1 MEEEWNVMED
11 LQCLFTEDMR
21 AEPRFGIL
29 DLFLDST
36 DSEGRTN
43 RVIAAATKKKR
54 IRTKV
59 APEKTAQAKRKRE
72 IIDLIHQITVL
83 ENQLI
88 EKGRTVPAR
97 QGMSTWENA
106 AREEFFA
113 KAKALQENAQL
124 KRDVSEQTAFI
135 KQITQLLRTRAPKA
149 FRSLDLSGYAWQL
162 CRLPAHVSER
172 ISAINSI
179 AHRQFTRLE
188 GAFINAG
195 LYARSSDLLRKKKFP
210 QPDGKVTIEFA
221 YNVKLA
227 APCHVIGAVVW
238 KILPDKELSPW
249 PSDGDETIE
258 MVDPFTMYRTYSRPR
273 DGKRAAIHA
282 NMVFKYFA
290 EAERQVIVWRS
301 ILDDELLP
309 EIRDGH
315 VHDETG
321 WIDIRPLSPESCQLT
336 LLLQSSAFSDL
347 VDSTLETAITIFEKV
362 SFSEPPFQYGK
373 FPKLPPKS
381 EQVILATSLVK
392 QTIIRRGLR
401 LELMFETGINNVVKS
416 YRAGLV

>member
-1 MEEEWNVMED
+1 MED

-113 KAKALQENAQL
+113 QAKALQKNAQL

-238 KILPDKELSPW
+238 KILSDKELSPW

-315 VHDETG
+315 VHDE
-321 WIDIRPLSPESCQLT
+321 PA
-336 LLLQSSAFSDL
+336 AFSDL

>member
-113 KAKALQENAQL
+113 QAKALQKNAQL

-162 CRLPAHVSER
+162 CRLPAH
-172 ISAINSI
+172 
-179 AHRQFTRLE
+179 
-188 GAFINAG
+188 
-195 LYARSSDLLRKKKFP
+195 
-210 QPDGKVTIEFA
+210 
-221 YNVKLA
+221 
-227 APCHVIGAVVW
+227 
-238 KILPDKELSPW
+238 
-249 PSDGDETIE
+249 
-258 MVDPFTMYRTYSRPR
+258 
-273 DGKRAAIHA
+273 
-282 NMVFKYFA
+282 
-290 EAERQVIVWRS
+290 
-301 ILDDELLP
+301 
-309 EIRDGH
+309 
-315 VHDETG
+315 
-321 WIDIRPLSPESCQLT
+321 
-336 LLLQSSAFSDL
+336 
-347 VDSTLETAITIFEKV
+347 TAITIFEKV

>member
-1 MEEEWNVMED
+1 MED

-36 DSEGRTN
+36 DNEGRTN

-238 KILPDKELSPW
+238 KILSDKELSPW

-258 MVDPFTMYRTYSRPR
+258 MVDPFTM
-273 DGKRAAIHA
+273 
-282 NMVFKYFA
+282 
-290 EAERQVIVWRS
+290 
-301 ILDDELLP
+301 
-309 EIRDGH
+309 
-315 VHDETG
+315 
-321 WIDIRPLSPESCQLT
+321 IDIRPLSPESCQLT
-336 LLLQSSAFSDL
+336 LLLQISAFSDL

>member
-1 MEEEWNVMED
+1 MED

-113 KAKALQENAQL
+113 QAKALQKNAQL

-238 KILPDKELSPW
+238 KILSDKELSPW

-315 VHDETG
+315 VHDEPAG
-321 WIDIRPLSPESCQLT
+321 LIFVHS
-336 LLLQSSAFSDL
+336 FSDL

>member
-1 MEEEWNVMED
+1 MTAIFKRHCIEDMEEEWNVMED

-113 KAKALQENAQL
+113 QAKALQKNAQL

-238 KILPDKELSPW
+238 KILSDKELSPW

-315 VHDETG
+315 VHDEPAG
-321 WIDIRPLSPESCQLT
+321 LIFVHCLQNLVNLLCSCK
-336 LLLQSSAFSDL
+336 
-347 VDSTLETAITIFEKV
+347 TAITIFEKV